1 METNTGLSASDV
13 ALLNRDND
21 GWGDNGFMWIF
32 ALLILFWGGN
42 GMWGNR
48 NMPANGEPVTEAGL
62 CNAMN
67 FNNLENAVGRL
78 SDQNQQQT
86 QLLGNGICNL
96 GYEMQGNISQ
106 LGKEVALGQS
116 GINQTILTTGH
127 SIGKQLSDC
136 CCENRLATAN
146 LSAQMDRQTCDI
158 TSAIHAEG
166 EATRAL
172 MQTNEIQALRDKVS
186 SLEMD
191 SRMYGVVRY
200 PNGFVYNAGNSPF
213 CGCNSTCGCG
223 V

>member
-1 METNTGLSASDV
+1 METGLTASDV
-13 ALLNRDND
+13 ALLNGKNNDND
-21 GWGDNGFMWIF
+21 WTDGGFMWIF

-48 NMPANGEPVTEAGL
+48 NVTNGEPVTEAGL

-116 GINQTILTTGH
+116 GITQSIMSEGNTIQRQ
-127 SIGKQLSDC
+127 IAEC
-136 CCENRLATAN
+136 CCDNRLATAN

-166 EATRAL
+166 EATRAM

-213 CGCNSTCGCG
+213 CGCNGCG